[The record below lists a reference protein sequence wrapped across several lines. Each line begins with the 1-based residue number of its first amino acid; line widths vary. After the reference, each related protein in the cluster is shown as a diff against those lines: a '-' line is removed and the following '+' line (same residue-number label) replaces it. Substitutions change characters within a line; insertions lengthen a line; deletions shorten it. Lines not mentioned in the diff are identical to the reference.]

1 MEKEI
6 SSGAMLGIVLIALA
20 AVIGLGFGVFAIA
33 KSTANEGI
41 VGVQDSLTQV
51 SESTFADYDQK
62 TVTGAQVKSF
72 ITTMSGKSYS
82 LLVGTTA
89 AQKKGV
95 SANDVRVISLKNTSE
110 VSGTTSVTFVNYGA
124 LLQVGATK
132 SAATGKAGV
141 VLSDKAADFSAGLA
155 LVNGVW
161 TTPTTA
167 TTEVSFELADNKIQF
182 NNQTSGLTTVGTGE
196 CVPDATKFKANLI
209 KDTSGTIKGVVF
221 EQIAKN
227 GSVKPAA
234 GGGV

>member
-62 TVTGAQVKSF
+62 TVTGSQVKSF
-72 ITTMSGKSYS
+72 ITTMSGKSYAM
-82 LLVGTTA
+82 LVGTTA
-89 AQKKGV
+89 AQKAGV
-95 SANDVRVISLKNTSE
+95 AANDVKVALLGTDTNPTAEGKKN
-110 VSGTTSVTFVNYGA
+110 VAFVNYGA
-124 LLQVGATK
+124 LIKCKDAAGAVAKGATLNGT
-132 SAATGKAGV
+132 SGTGLTAGTPTAV
-141 VLSDKAADFSAGLA
+141 ELKLT
-155 LVNGVW
+155 NGVW
-161 TTPTTA
+161 GSNGSD
-167 TTEVSFELADNKIQF
+167 EVVFVLDASNKIQF

-221 EQIAKN
+221 EQIAQN
-227 GSVKPAA
+227 
-234 GGGV
+234 

>member
-62 TVTGAQVKSF
+62 TVTGSQVKSF
-72 ITTMSGKSYS
+72 VTTMSGKSYA
-82 LLVGTTA
+82 LLIGTTA
-89 AQKKGV
+89 AQKDGV
-95 SANDVRVISLKNTSE
+95 AANAVKAGKLAATVENATNGA
-110 VSGTTSVTFVNYGA
+110 VFVNYGA
-124 LLQVGATK
+124 LITCANAGPDVAKGAKINT
-132 SAATGKAGV
+132 ATT
-141 VLSDKAADFSAGLA
+141 DYGLK
-155 LVNGVW
+155 LTNGVW
-161 TTPTTA
+161 GTDGTN
-167 TTEVSFELADNKIQF
+167 EVSFVLSSDGSNKIQF

-221 EQIAKN
+221 EQIAK
-227 GSVKPAA
+227 
-234 GGGV
+234 

>member
-62 TVTGAQVKSF
+62 TVTGSQVKSF
-72 ITTMSGKSYS
+72 ITTMSGKSYAM
-82 LLVGTTA
+82 LVGTTA
-89 AQKKGV
+89 LQKNGV
-95 SANDVRVISLKNTSE
+95 AANDLKAALLTAPTAE
-110 VSGTTSVTFVNYGA
+110 LTTGSAVFVNYGA
-124 LLQVGATK
+124 LLSCGTNKGVAVTK
-132 SAATGKAGV
+132 SSDVKTTVATANY
-141 VLSDKAADFSAGLA
+141 GLK
-155 LVNGVW
+155 LENGVW
-161 TTPTTA
+161 VTNA
-167 TTEVSFELADNKIQF
+167 TDAEVAFVLADNKIQF

-227 GSVKPAA
+227 
-234 GGGV
+234 

>member
-62 TVTGAQVKSF
+62 TVTGSQVKSF
-72 ITTMSGKSYS
+72 VTTMSGKSYA
-82 LLVGTTA
+82 LLIGTTA
-89 AQKKGV
+89 AQK
-95 SANDVRVISLKNTSE
+95 
-110 VSGTTSVTFVNYGA
+110 SGTAANAVKAGKLDGTAEGNDGVVFVNYGA
-124 LLQVGATK
+124 LITCAAAGGDVAKGASLTDA
-132 SAATGKAGV
+132 SAEYGL
-141 VLSDKAADFSAGLA
+141 VLE
-155 LVNGVW
+155 NGVW
-161 TTPTTA
+161 GTDGTN
-167 TTEVSFELADNKIQF
+167 EVAFVLDAEGNNKIQF

-221 EQIAKN
+221 EQIAK
-227 GSVKPAA
+227 
-234 GGGV
+234 

>member
-62 TVTGAQVKSF
+62 TVTGSQVKSF
-72 ITTMSGKSYS
+72 ITTMNGKSYA

-89 AQKKGV
+89 AQKGGTAANAVMVGTLDATAEGKSGV
-95 SANDVRVISLKNTSE
+95 V
-110 VSGTTSVTFVNYGA
+110 FVNYGA
-124 LLQVGATK
+124 IIKCTAEPAAATK
-132 SAATGKAGV
+132 G
-141 VLSDKAADFSAGLA
+141 SDLKISSIPAIGLK
-155 LVNGVW
+155 LENGVW
-161 TTPTTA
+161 GTDGTN
-167 TTEVSFELADNKIQF
+167 EVAFKLDGTSNKIVF

-227 GSVKPAA
+227 
-234 GGGV
+234 

>member
-62 TVTGAQVKSF
+62 TVTGSQVKSF
-72 ITTMSGKSYS
+72 ISTMSGKSYS
-82 LLVGTTA
+82 MLVATTA
-89 AQKKGV
+89 GQKSGV
-95 SANDVRVISLKNTSE
+95 TANKVPVGKLSNTAE
-110 VSGTTSVTFVNYGA
+110 GAATAYFVNYGA
-124 LLQVGATK
+124 LITCTAACSEINAGAAIT
-132 SAATGKAGV
+132 SAPNAI
-141 VLSDKAADFSAGLA
+141 GL
-155 LVNGVW
+155 LLTNGVW
-161 TTPTTA
+161 GSDKTN
-167 TTEVSFELADNKIQF
+167 EVSFVLENNKIKF

-227 GSVKPAA
+227 VTTTTP
-234 GGGV
+234 VTP

>member
-62 TVTGAQVKSF
+62 TVTGSQVKSF
-72 ITTMSGKSYS
+72 ITTMNGKSYA

-89 AQKKGV
+89 AQKGGK
-95 SANDVRVISLKNTSE
+95 SANNVSVISLK
-110 VSGTTSVTFVNYGA
+110 GTVEGSDSTAVAFVNYGA
-124 LLQVGATK
+124 LLQCGETVPGSTGETPAVISEK
-132 SAATGKAGV
+132 AVDYSA
-141 VLSDKAADFSAGLA
+141 VLG

-161 TTPTTA
+161 TTPAGASNEVAFVLDTA
-167 TTEVSFELADNKIQF
+167 NKIQF

-227 GSVKPAA
+227 
-234 GGGV
+234 

>member
-1 MEKEI
+1 
-6 SSGAMLGIVLIALA
+6 MLGIVLIALA

-62 TVTGAQVKSF
+62 TVTGSQVKSF
-72 ITTMSGKSYS
+72 ITTMSGKSYA

-89 AQKKGV
+89 AQKNGTA
-95 SANDVRVISLKNTSE
+95 ANDVNACMLDNTAEGGSDVI
-110 VSGTTSVTFVNYGA
+110 FVNYGA
-124 LLQVGATK
+124 RLAHGDEMDGAADLDAGATITGN
-132 SAATGKAGV
+132 SAAIDC
-141 VLSDKAADFSAGLA
+141 SMA
-155 LVNGVW
+155 LTNGVW
-161 TTPTTA
+161 GASA
-167 TTEVSFELADNKIQF
+167 TNEVAFVLDSANKIQF

-227 GSVKPAA
+227 
-234 GGGV
+234 

>member
-62 TVTGAQVKSF
+62 TVTGSQVKSF
-72 ITTMSGKSYS
+72 ITTMNGKSYA

-89 AQKKGV
+89 AQK
-95 SANDVRVISLKNTSE
+95 N
-110 VSGTTSVTFVNYGA
+110 GTTANEVPIIILDGTAEGNDDVYFVNYGA
-124 LLQVGATK
+124 RLTHGDETVGVAGESGSDATAG
-132 SAATGKAGV
+132 AAIGSEDAAGV
-141 VLSDKAADFSAGLA
+141 EFTMSLN
-155 LVNGVW
+155 NGVW
-161 TTPTTA
+161 GA
-167 TTEVSFELADNKIQF
+167 TGSDSEVAFVLANQKIQF

-196 CVPDATKFKANLI
+196 CVPDATKFRANLI

-227 GSVKPAA
+227 
-234 GGGV
+234 

>member
-62 TVTGAQVKSF
+62 TVTGSQVKSF

-82 LLVGTTA
+82 ILVGTTA
-89 AQKKGV
+89 AQKSGV
-95 SANDVRVISLKNTSE
+95 AANDVYAVKLGYTGK
-110 VSGTTSVTFVNYGA
+110 TTAEGKTNVAFVNYGA
-124 LLQVGATK
+124 LIKCDT
-132 SAATGKAGV
+132 SAATGEVKKGQTLNGVAVASGAAAGKTV
-141 VLSDKAADFSAGLA
+141 AMKLTLE
-155 LVNGVW
+155 NGVW
-161 TTPTTA
+161 GTDGTN
-167 TTEVSFELADNKIQF
+167 EVSFVMDANNKIQF

-221 EQIAKN
+221 EQIAQN
-227 GSVKPAA
+227 
-234 GGGV
+234 